1 MIELNPH
8 NGKYIHHKNWGT
20 QKINELRYTA
30 IASNGLLWAATGNN
44 GIYTFNTKTKKFIDN
59 FRNYRL
65 DPFSICSNNNVS
77 LYFDRVGNIWCG
89 SYGQGIS
96 YTSVEKNYFQKSL
109 SRNELEKWEGNNNVH
124 WIDFDNAGNLWCI
137 MNNSGGLWKLNNER
151 QILEHREP
159 VLENGEI
166 FYGRFTKLLFD
177 SNYALCIGQQG
188 LFHYDLATNSLRKMI
203 YPFFSADLFGSSWVQ
218 DIIRL
223 NDGSFLFS
231 TFSGLYR
238 IISKKG
244 NYDIQP
250 FSELNKKSFTSFAAL
265 HQDEEG
271 IIYIKDGG
279 DSLYVLQ
286 KSNEP
291 SGYRVIHSHPFLPQI
306 NQFYPDTAT
315 NSLLLATNF
324 GLYTMN
330 RNDYSLKKIIFK
342 SPPPFL
348 SISSLIKTDNKLW
361 LFGEKGLFCFDEKK
375 NTARTFTTEDGLPA
389 NEFNLSTIIF
399 SSGQCMAGTTN
410 GLVSFFPNKLQDK
423 IHPPLVQLTNIYIND
438 VLRGFVPNPQETNK
452 ISLRHYQNTFS
463 FEFSPIAFQ
472 NATECTFEYILHG
485 YDQDWISSGNARY
498 TRYSKIPPGKYQ
510 FQLRAIDANGMISPY
525 NKTLEIEIAKAFW
538 QTSLFKITMLAIV
551 LLAGWFVLK
560 WWLHRKIRKHKQ
572 EFEKQQAVEKERT
585 RIATDMHDD
594 LGAGLS
600 RINFLSE
607 TIGIKKQQ
615 QQPIEEEITKI
626 REYSHDMIDKMGEI
640 VWALNE
646 KNDTLSDLL
655 SYTRSYAADYLSQN
669 GINCKINI
677 QEHIPDLFVSG
688 EFRRNIYLAVKEALH
703 NIVKHAQADTVNI
716 DIKADRQLHISIKDH
731 GVGFDKKNIRPF
743 SNGLS
748 NMQKRM
754 AEIKGGFKIITQ
766 PGTEIILTVPLS

>member
-1 MIELNPH
+1 
-8 NGKYIHHKNWGT
+8 
-20 QKINELRYTA
+20 
-30 IASNGLLWAATGNN
+30 
-44 GIYTFNTKTKKFIDN
+44 
-59 FRNYRL
+59 
-65 DPFSICSNNNVS
+65 
-77 LYFDRVGNIWCG
+77 
-89 SYGQGIS
+89 
-96 YTSVEKNYFQKSL
+96 
-109 SRNELEKWEGNNNVH
+109 
-124 WIDFDNAGNLWCI
+124 
-137 MNNSGGLWKLNNER
+137 MNNAGGLWKLNTDG
-151 QILEHREP
+151 QFPEHREP
-159 VLENGEI
+159 ILENGKP
-166 FYGRFTKLLFD
+166 FTGRFSKLLFD
-177 SNYALCIGQQG
+177 GNRHAWGIGQQG
-188 LFHYDLATNSLRKMI
+188 LFQYDLISNRLRKI
-203 YPFFSADLFGSSWVQ
+203 DYHFFSTDLFGSNWVQ

-223 NDGSFLFS
+223 NDQSFIFS

-238 IISKKG
+238 ILLKNGI
-244 NYDIQP
+244 YDIQP
-250 FSELNKKSFTSFAAL
+250 FSELNKKKFISFAAL

-279 DSLYVLQ
+279 DHLYVLQ
-286 KSNEP
+286 RSNE
-291 SGYRVIHSHPFLPQI
+291 SSAYQVIHTISFLPQV

-324 GLYTMN
+324 GLYRLN
-330 RNDYSLKKIIFK
+330 KNDYSLKKINFK
-342 SPPPFL
+342 TTLPFL

-399 SSGQCMAGTTN
+399 SSGQCIAGTTN
-410 GLVSFFPNKLQDK
+410 GLVSFFPDKLQDK

-438 VLRGFVPNPQETNK
+438 VLTGFVPNPQETTK
-452 ISLRHYQNTFS
+452 INLSHRQNTFS
-463 FEFSPIAFQ
+463 FEFAPIAFQ
-472 NATECTFEYILHG
+472 NGAECTFEYTLRD
-485 YDQDWISSGNARY
+485 YDQGWISSRNARY
-498 TRYSKIPPGKYQ
+498 TRYSKIPPGKYI
-510 FQLRAIDANGMISPY
+510 FQIRAIDANGAISPY
-525 NKTLEIEIAKAFW
+525 DKSLEIEIAKAFW
-538 QTSLFKITMLAIV
+538 QTILFKVAMLIII
-551 LLAGWFVLK
+551 LLLV
-560 WWLHRKIRKHKQ
+560 WLLLRGYLNRKIRKHRL

-646 KNDTLSDLL
+646 KNDTFSDLL

-669 GINCKINI
+669 GITCKINI
-677 QEHIPDLFVSG
+677 QDAIPDIFVSG

-703 NIVKHAQADTVNI
+703 NIVKHAQANTVSI
-716 DIKADRQLHISIKDH
+716 DITADRQLHISIKDN
-731 GVGFDKKNIRPF
+731 GIGFDKKDIRPF
-743 SNGLS
+743 SNGIS

-754 AEIKGGFKIITQ
+754 AEIKGVFKIITR
-766 PGTEIILTVPLS
+766 PGTTIILTVPLS